1 MFEIVLIL
9 VFFHFI
15 LYFVFHLFIVNVI
28 SSWVDGFHEFVETY
42 HGNDFYNET
51 LSDYDFRFYLSQFL
65 HTHSGGKFR
74 ANFRFKTKLV
84 CGEPVPEIMVSTI
97 DFKYKRFNGRN
108 NYLPAMHTIQ
118 EIVENAQLKSGDGFA
133 TVWGRIYG
141 NWVTDEVFLS
151 LYFFGHGF

>member
-1 MFEIVLIL
+1 M
-9 VFFHFI
+9 
-15 LYFVFHLFIVNVI
+15 I

-151 LYFFGHGF
+151 LYFFGHGL

>member
-1 MFEIVLIL
+1 MSKLFPLRLPFLFLLFSL
-9 VFFHFI
+9 VHM
-15 LYFVFHLFIVNVI
+15 I
-28 SSWVDGFHEFVETY
+28 SSWVDPFHEFVETY
-42 HGNDFYNET
+42 HEIDFFNET

-65 HTHSGGKFR
+65 HTHAGGKFR

-118 EIVENAQLKSGDGFA
+118 SIVDNAQLKSGDGFA

-141 NWVTDEVFLS
+141 NWVTDEVNEFLCS
-151 LYFFGHGF
+151 YKF